1 MKKNQSRNP
10 NANLFILVCI
20 VSILVGC
27 RKLEPLENPSGVHRN
42 QALVV
47 QTRSFTTSQRTLPID
62 MQRASIR
69 SSQSLTVLPADSLF
83 VDSFMADRI
92 FQDIFSQGSS
102 LWGRYFLDG
111 QYAYANNL
119 RRYIE
124 HNYALV
130 CQKLFLFGDLT
141 AISPHYGCCAS
152 WKYDVACV
160 LRGKGGIL
168 YVLDPRLFTTVV
180 SVDVWKGAHARPT
193 NCVPQ
198 PRLISQALVAG
209 EAFTPYDDIPSGYL
223 VDSNY
228 VYTDIM
234 LGYYADSVGCY
245 SQIQ

>member
-1 MKKNQSRNP
+1 M
-10 NANLFILVCI
+10 CI
-20 VSILVGC
+20 VSIVVGC
-27 RKLEPLENPSGVHRN
+27 RKLEPLENPSSVQKN

-62 MQRASIR
+62 MRHASMR
-69 SSQSLTVLPADSLF
+69 SSGSLEVVSTDSSL

-92 FQDIFSQGSS
+92 FQDIISQGSS

-119 RRYIE
+119 RMYIE
-124 HNYALV
+124 HNYAV
-130 CQKLFLFGDLT
+130 TCQNFFLFGDLT
-141 AISPHYGCCAS
+141 AVSPRYGCCAS
-152 WKYDVACV
+152 WKYDVTCV
-160 LRGKGGIL
+160 LRGKGDIL

-180 SVDVWKGAHARPT
+180 SIDVWKGAHAHPT
-193 NCVPQ
+193 DCVPE

-234 LGYYADSVGCY
+234 LGYYRDSVGCH